1 VHGSRAVI
9 VPRDVEGE
17 AFAQGAEAACE
28 ETRENWVFEQSIT
41 WIRQIWLFC
50 GDSSKSGF
58 FVRSRQEL
66 VISRGNWSRTAKIV
80 ARGFTCATIRDRWSI
95 WESSSGFVD
104 ASDFRRQVVQGS
116 SGFVDV
122 SEFGARPLQ

>member
-1 VHGSRAVI
+1 MI

-58 FVRSRQEL
+58 FVRSRQKTGYFKEQL
-66 VISRGNWSRTAKIV
+66 VKNGEDCGE
-80 ARGFTCATIRDRWSI
+80 GFYVCDYS
-95 WESSSGFVD
+95 
-104 ASDFRRQVVQGS
+104 RQVVDLGE
-116 SGFVDV
+116 FVRIRGR
-122 SEFGARPLQ
+122 E